1 MMIINLRGDK
11 MHEIKCP
18 HCGKEFTVDETSYAE
33 IVNQVR
39 SKEFHSEVHE
49 KLDQLRLQKEAELEL
64 IKQKEKNEY
73 DNKLALKEKE
83 LFDLK
88 SKIDMSEQE
97 KKIAISETEKRI
109 SDKLIEQDKLIA
121 QLKAEAQNFANQK
134 EFEAKQL
141 LAQKEREIAEL
152 NNKIDNFNQ
161 QIELAKKDNNQV
173 LLNKTL
179 EMNEVINKLKLEL
192 QNTVNDK
199 KVEISNII
207 SEKDKETAEIKSKL
221 VLQEKEKELEIRN
234 VIDKYKNELKVKDE
248 AIAFYK
254 DFKAKQSVKLIGETL
269 EQHCEIEFNKVRMT
283 LFKNAQFGKDNDAK
297 SGSKGDYIYRE
308 YDDQGNEILS
318 IMFEMK
324 NENDDS
330 TNKKKNENFYKE
342 LDKDRNEKKC
352 EYAVLVSMLEPE
364 NEYFNAGIVDVSY
377 VYEKMYVVR
386 PQSFIPMITILRSA
400 ALNSLKYKQDL
411 ALMQKQNIDI
421 TNFEAELETFKSGFA
436 KNYNLASRKFV
447 EAIEGIDKT
456 INQLQKTKEAL
467 LSSENNLRLANE
479 KADNLTL
486 KKLVKNNPTM
496 KAKFED
502 LNIE

>member
-1 MMIINLRGDK
+1 

-64 IKQKEKNEY
+64 IKQKEKNDY

-109 SDKLIEQDKLIA
+109 SDKLFEQDKLIA

-386 PQSFIPMITILRSA
+386 PQSFIPIITILRGA

-479 KADNLTL
+479 KADNLTI

-496 KAKFED
+496 QAKFDD
-502 LNIE
+502 LNQN

>member
-1 MMIINLRGDK
+1 

-18 HCGKEFTVDETSYAE
+18 HCGKEFTVDESSYAD
-33 IVNQVR
+33 ILNQVR
-39 SKEFHSEVHE
+39 TKEFQSEVHE
-49 KLDQLRLQKEAELEL
+49 KLEQAKLQKEAEIEL
-64 IKQKEKNEY
+64 VKQKEKNEFN
-73 DNKLALKEKE
+73 NKLALKEKE
-83 LFDLK
+83 LLDLK
-88 SKIDMSEQE
+88 TKIELSEQD
-97 KKIAISETEKRI
+97 KKLAISETEKKINEKLVEQERI
-109 SDKLIEQDKLIA
+109 IA
-121 QLKAEAQNFANQK
+121 QLKSEAQNFANQK
-134 EFEAKQL
+134 EYEAKQL

-161 QIELAKKDNNQV
+161 QLELAKKDNNEV

-192 QNTVNDK
+192 QNTENDK

-207 SEKDKETAEIKSKL
+207 SEKDKETAEVKSKL

-234 VIDKYKNELKVKDE
+234 VIDKYKNELKLKDE
-248 AIAFYK
+248 AISFYK
-254 DFKAKQSVKLIGETL
+254 DFKAKQSVKLVGETL
-269 EQHCEIEFNKVRMT
+269 EQHCEIEFNKVRMS
-283 LFKNAQFGKDNDAK
+283 LFKNAQFGKDNDSK
-297 SGSKGDYIYRE
+297 SGSKGDFIYRE
-308 YDDQGNEILS
+308 YDEDGIEILS

-324 NENDDS
+324 NENEDS

-386 PQSFIPMITILRSA
+386 PQSFIPIITILRGA

-421 TNFEAELETFKSGFA
+421 TNFESELETFKNSFA
-436 KNYNLASRKFV
+436 KNYSLASRKFV

-456 INQLQKTKEAL
+456 ITQLQKTKEAL
-467 LSSENNLRLANE
+467 LSSENNLRLAND

-496 KAKFED
+496 KAKFEE
-502 LNIE
+502 LKNEK

>member
-1 MMIINLRGDK
+1 

-64 IKQKEKNEY
+64 IKQKEKNDY

-109 SDKLIEQDKLIA
+109 SDKLFEQDKLIA

-134 EFEAKQL
+134 EFEANQL

-386 PQSFIPMITILRSA
+386 PQSFIPIITILRGA

-479 KADNLTL
+479 KADNLTI

-496 KAKFED
+496 QAKFDD
-502 LNIE
+502 LNQN

>member
-1 MMIINLRGDK
+1 

-18 HCGKEFTVDETSYAE
+18 HCGKEFTVDESSYAD
-33 IVNQVR
+33 ILNQVR
-39 SKEFHSEVHE
+39 TKEFQNEVHE
-49 KLDQLRLQKEAELEL
+49 KLEQARIQKEAEIEL
-64 IKQKEKNEY
+64 TKQKELN
-73 DNKLALKEKE
+73 DFNNKLALKDKE
-83 LFDLK
+83 LLDLK
-88 SKIDMSEQE
+88 SRIDMSEQD
-97 KKIAISETEKRI
+97 KKLAISETERKNNE
-109 SDKLIEQDKLIA
+109 KLVEQDKLIA
-121 QLKAEAQNFANQK
+121 QLKAEAQNLVNQK

-141 LAQKEREIAEL
+141 LSQKEKEL
-152 NNKIDNFNQ
+152 ADLKNKLDNFNQ
-161 QIELAKKDNNQV
+161 QIELAKKENEKV
-173 LLNKTL
+173 LLNKTM
-179 EMNEVINKLKLEL
+179 EMNEVINQLKLQL

-199 KVEISNII
+199 KVEISNIL
-207 SEKDKETAEIKSKL
+207 SEKEKESAEMKSKL
-221 VLQEKEKELEIRN
+221 SLQEKEKELEIRN
-234 VIDKYKNELKVKDE
+234 VIDKYKSELKVKDE

-283 LFKNAQFGKDNDAK
+283 LFKNAQFGKDNDTK

-352 EYAVLVSMLEPE
+352 EYAVLVSMLEHE

-386 PQSFIPMITILRSA
+386 PQSFIPIITILRSA

-411 ALMQKQNIDI
+411 ALMQRQNIDI
-421 TNFEAELETFKSGFA
+421 TNFEAELDMFKSSFS
-436 KNYNLASRKFV
+436 KNYQLASRKFT

-467 LSSENNLRLANE
+467 LSSENNLRIAND
-479 KADNLTL
+479 KADNLTI

-496 KAKFED
+496 KAKFDELD
-502 LNIE
+502 GKL

>member
-1 MMIINLRGDK
+1 

-18 HCGKEFTVDETSYAE
+18 HCGKEFTVDESSYAD
-33 IVNQVR
+33 ILNQVR
-39 SKEFHSEVHE
+39 TKEFQTEVHE
-49 KLDQLRLQKEAELEL
+49 KLEQARIQKDAEIEL
-64 IKQKEKNEY
+64 AKQKELNEFN
-73 DNKLALKEKE
+73 NKLALKEKE
-83 LFDLK
+83 LLDLK
-88 SKIDMSEQE
+88 SRIDMSEQD
-97 KKIAISETEKRI
+97 KKLAISETERKNNE
-109 SDKLIEQDKLIA
+109 KLVEQDKLIA
-121 QLKAEAQNFANQK
+121 QLKAEAQNLVNQK
-134 EFEAKQL
+134 EFESKQL
-141 LAQKEREIAEL
+141 LSQKEKEL
-152 NNKIDNFNQ
+152 ADLKNKLDNFNQ
-161 QIELAKKDNNQV
+161 QIELAKKENEKV
-173 LLNKTL
+173 LLNKTM
-179 EMNEVINKLKLEL
+179 EMNEVINQLKLQL

-199 KVEISNII
+199 KVEISNIL
-207 SEKDKETAEIKSKL
+207 SQKERETAEIKSKL
-221 VLQEKEKELEIRN
+221 SLQEKEKELEIRN
-234 VIDKYKNELKVKDE
+234 VIDKYKNELKAKDE

-330 TNKKKNENFYKE
+330 ANKKKNENFYKE

-386 PQSFIPMITILRSA
+386 PQSFIPIITILRSA

-411 ALMQKQNIDI
+411 ALMQRQNIDI
-421 TNFEAELETFKSGFA
+421 TNFEAELDMFKSSFS
-436 KNYNLASRKFV
+436 KNYQLASRKFT

-467 LSSENNLRLANE
+467 LSSENNLRIAND
-479 KADNLTL
+479 KADNLTI

-496 KAKFED
+496 KAKFDELD
-502 LNIE
+502 GKL

>member
-1 MMIINLRGDK
+1 

-18 HCGKEFTVDETSYAE
+18 HCGKEFVVDETSYAD

-49 KLDQLRLQKEAELEL
+49 KLEQLRLQKEAELEL
-64 IKQKEKNEY
+64 IKQKEKNDY
-73 DNKLALKEKE
+73 DNRLALKEKE

-152 NNKIDNFNQ
+152 NNKLDNFNQ
-161 QIELAKKDNNQV
+161 QIELAKKENDKIV
-173 LLNKTL
+173 LNKTM
-179 EMNEVINKLKLEL
+179 EMNEVISKLKLEL
-192 QNTVNDK
+192 QNTVNEK
-199 KVEISNII
+199 KVEISNILT
-207 SEKDKETAEIKSKL
+207 EKEKETSEIRSKL

-234 VIDKYKNELKVKDE
+234 VIDKYKNELKLKDE
-248 AIAFYK
+248 AISFYK
-254 DFKAKQSVKLIGETL
+254 DFKAKQSVKLVGETL
-269 EQHCEIEFNKVRMT
+269 EQHCEIEFNKVRMS

-297 SGSKGDYIYRE
+297 SGSKGDFIYRE
-308 YDDQGNEILS
+308 YDEDGIEILS

-324 NENDDS
+324 NENEDS

-342 LDKDRNEKKC
+342 LDKDRREKKC

-386 PQSFIPMITILRSA
+386 PQSFIPIITILRGA
-400 ALNSLKYKQDL
+400 ALNTLKYKQDL
-411 ALMQKQNIDI
+411 ALMQRQNIDI
-421 TNFEAELETFKSGFA
+421 TNFESELEVFKTGFS
-436 KNYNLASRKFV
+436 KNYQLASRKFM

-467 LSSENNLRLANE
+467 LSSENNLRLAND
-479 KADNLTL
+479 KADNLTI

-496 KAKFED
+496 KAKFDE
-502 LNIE
+502 LKE

>member
-1 MMIINLRGDK
+1 

-18 HCGKEFTVDETSYAE
+18 HCGKEFTVDESSYAD

-39 SKEFHSEVHE
+39 NKEFQAEVHE
-49 KLDQLRLQKEAELEL
+49 KLEQARLQKDAEIEL
-64 IKQKEKNEY
+64 AKQKEKNDF
-73 DNKLALKEKE
+73 DNKLAQKEKE

-88 SKIDMSEQE
+88 SRIEMNEQD
-97 KKIAISETEKRI
+97 KKLAVSETEKRI
-109 SDKLIEQDKLIA
+109 NDKLVEQDKIIA
-121 QLKAEAQNFANQK
+121 QLKAEAQSLVAKK
-134 EFEAKQL
+134 EYEAKQL
-141 LAQKEREIAEL
+141 LADKEKEVADL
-152 NNKIDNFNQ
+152 KNKLDNFNQ
-161 QIELAKKDNNQV
+161 QIELAKKDNDQL
-173 LLNKTL
+173 LLNKTI
-179 EMNEVINKLKLEL
+179 EMNEEINRLKLEL
-192 QNTVNDK
+192 QNTVHEK
-199 KVEISNII
+199 KAEISNILSI
-207 SEKDKETAEIKSKL
+207 KDKEANEIKSKL
-221 VLQEKEKELEIRN
+221 ALQEKEKELEIRN
-234 VIDKYKNELKVKDE
+234 VIDQYKNQLKLKDE
-248 AIAFYK
+248 TISFYK
-254 DFKAKQSVKLIGETL
+254 DLKAKQSVKLIGETL
-269 EQHCEIEFNKVRMT
+269 EQHCEIEFNKVRMS
-283 LFKNAQFGKDNDAK
+283 LFKSAQFGKDNDAK

-308 YDDQGNEILS
+308 YDEQGLEILS

-342 LDKDRNEKKC
+342 LDKDRKEKKC

-386 PQSFIPMITILRSA
+386 PQSFIPIITILRSA

-421 TNFEAELETFKSGFA
+421 TNFESELEVFKNSFS
-436 KNYNLASRKFV
+436 KNYNLASKRFI

-479 KADNLTL
+479 KADNLTI
-486 KKLVKNNPTM
+486 KKLTRNNPTM
-496 KAKFED
+496 KAKFEE
-502 LNIE
+502 LNNQ

>member
-1 MMIINLRGDK
+1 

-18 HCGKEFTVDETSYAE
+18 HCGKEFTVDESSYAD

-39 SKEFHSEVHE
+39 NKEFQAEVHE
-49 KLDQLRLQKEAELEL
+49 KLEQARLQKDAEIEL
-64 IKQKEKNEY
+64 AKQKEKNDF
-73 DNKLALKEKE
+73 DNKLAQKEKE

-88 SKIDMSEQE
+88 SRIEMNEQD
-97 KKIAISETEKRI
+97 KKLAVSETEKRI
-109 SDKLIEQDKLIA
+109 NDKLVEQDKIIA
-121 QLKAEAQNFANQK
+121 QLKAEAQSLVAKK
-134 EFEAKQL
+134 EYEAKQL
-141 LAQKEREIAEL
+141 LADKEKEVADL
-152 NNKIDNFNQ
+152 KNKLDNFNQ
-161 QIELAKKDNNQV
+161 QIELAKKDNDQL
-173 LLNKTL
+173 LLNKTI
-179 EMNEVINKLKLEL
+179 EMNEEINRLKLEL
-192 QNTVNDK
+192 QNTVHEK
-199 KVEISNII
+199 KAEISNILSI
-207 SEKDKETAEIKSKL
+207 KDKEANEIKSKL
-221 VLQEKEKELEIRN
+221 ALQEKEKELEIRN
-234 VIDKYKNELKVKDE
+234 VIDQYKNQLKLKDE
-248 AIAFYK
+248 TISFYK
-254 DFKAKQSVKLIGETL
+254 DLKAKQSVKLIGETL
-269 EQHCEIEFNKVRMT
+269 EQHCEIEFNKVRMS
-283 LFKNAQFGKDNDAK
+283 LFKSAQFGKDNDAK

-308 YDDQGNEILS
+308 YDEQGLEILS

-342 LDKDRNEKKC
+342 LDKDRKEKKC

-386 PQSFIPMITILRSA
+386 PQSFIPIITILRSA

-421 TNFEAELETFKSGFA
+421 TNFESELEVFKNSFS
-436 KNYNLASRKFV
+436 KNYNLASKKFI

-479 KADNLTL
+479 KADNLTI
-486 KKLVKNNPTM
+486 KKLTRNNPTM
-496 KAKFED
+496 KAKFEE
-502 LNIE
+502 LNNQ

>member
-1 MMIINLRGDK
+1 

-18 HCGKEFTVDETSYAE
+18 HCGKEFTVDESSYAD
-33 IVNQVR
+33 ILNQVR
-39 SKEFHSEVHE
+39 TKEFQTEVHE
-49 KLDQLRLQKEAELEL
+49 KLEQARIQKEAEIEL
-64 IKQKEKNEY
+64 AKQKEINEFN
-73 DNKLALKEKE
+73 NKLALKEKE
-83 LFDLK
+83 LLDLK
-88 SKIDMSEQE
+88 ARIDMSEQD
-97 KKIAISETEKRI
+97 KKLAISETERKNNE
-109 SDKLIEQDKLIA
+109 KLVEQDKLIA
-121 QLKAEAQNFANQK
+121 QLKADAQNLVNQK
-134 EFEAKQL
+134 EFESKQL
-141 LAQKEREIAEL
+141 LSKKEKEL
-152 NNKIDNFNQ
+152 ADLKNKLDNFNQ
-161 QIELAKKDNNQV
+161 QIELSKKDNEKV
-173 LLNKTL
+173 LLNMTM
-179 EMNEVINKLKLEL
+179 ETNEVINQLKLQL

-199 KVEISNII
+199 KVEISNIL
-207 SEKDKETAEIKSKL
+207 SEKEKESTEMKSKL
-221 VLQEKEKELEIRN
+221 SLQEKEKELEIRN
-234 VIDKYKNELKVKDE
+234 VIDKYKNELKLKDE

-283 LFKNAQFGKDNDAK
+283 LFKNAQFGKDNDAR

-330 TNKKKNENFYKE
+330 SNKKKNENFYKE

-386 PQSFIPMITILRSA
+386 PQSFIPIITILRSA

-411 ALMQKQNIDI
+411 ALMQRQNIDI
-421 TNFEAELETFKSGFA
+421 TNFEAELDMFKNSFS
-436 KNYNLASRKFV
+436 KNYQLASRKFA

-467 LSSENNLRLANE
+467 LSSENNLRLAND
-479 KADNLTL
+479 KADNLTI

-496 KAKFED
+496 KAKFDE
-502 LNIE
+502 IKE

>member
-1 MMIINLRGDK
+1 

-18 HCGKEFTVDETSYAE
+18 HCGKEFTVDESSYAD
-33 IVNQVR
+33 ILNQVR
-39 SKEFHSEVHE
+39 TKEFQNEVHE
-49 KLDQLRLQKEAELEL
+49 KLEQARIQKEAEIEL
-64 IKQKEKNEY
+64 TKQKELN
-73 DNKLALKEKE
+73 DFNNKLALKEKE
-83 LFDLK
+83 LLDLK
-88 SKIDMSEQE
+88 SRIDMSEQD
-97 KKIAISETEKRI
+97 KKLAISETERKNNE
-109 SDKLIEQDKLIA
+109 KLAEQDKLIA
-121 QLKAEAQNFANQK
+121 QLKAEAQNLVNQK

-141 LAQKEREIAEL
+141 LSQKEKEL
-152 NNKIDNFNQ
+152 ADLKNKLDNFNQ
-161 QIELAKKDNNQV
+161 QIELAKKENEKV
-173 LLNKTL
+173 LLNKTM
-179 EMNEVINKLKLEL
+179 EMNEVINQLKLQL
-192 QNTVNDK
+192 QNIVNDK
-199 KVEISNII
+199 KVEISNIL
-207 SEKDKETAEIKSKL
+207 SEKERETAEMKSKL
-221 VLQEKEKELEIRN
+221 SLQEKEKELEIRN
-234 VIDKYKNELKVKDE
+234 VIDKYKNELKAKDE

-283 LFKNAQFGKDNDAK
+283 LFKNAQFGKDNDTK

-386 PQSFIPMITILRSA
+386 PQSFIPIITILRSA

-411 ALMQKQNIDI
+411 ALMQRQNIDI
-421 TNFEAELETFKSGFA
+421 TNFEAELDMFKSSFS
-436 KNYNLASRKFV
+436 KNYQLASRKFT

-467 LSSENNLRLANE
+467 LSSENNLRIAND
-479 KADNLTL
+479 KADNLTI

-496 KAKFED
+496 KAKFDELD
-502 LNIE
+502 GKL

>member
-1 MMIINLRGDK
+1 

-18 HCGKEFTVDETSYAE
+18 HCGKEFTVDESSYAD
-33 IVNQVR
+33 ILNQVR
-39 SKEFHSEVHE
+39 TKEFQNEVHE
-49 KLDQLRLQKEAELEL
+49 KLEQARIQKEAEIEL
-64 IKQKEKNEY
+64 TKQKELN
-73 DNKLALKEKE
+73 DFNNKLALKEKE
-83 LFDLK
+83 LLDLK
-88 SKIDMSEQE
+88 SRIDMSEQD
-97 KKIAISETEKRI
+97 KKLAISETERKNNE
-109 SDKLIEQDKLIA
+109 KLAEQDKLIA
-121 QLKAEAQNFANQK
+121 QLKAEAQNLVNQK

-141 LAQKEREIAEL
+141 LSQKEKEL
-152 NNKIDNFNQ
+152 ADLKNKLDNFNQ
-161 QIELAKKDNNQV
+161 QIELAKKENEKV
-173 LLNKTL
+173 LLNKTM
-179 EMNEVINKLKLEL
+179 EMNEVINQLKLQL

-199 KVEISNII
+199 KVEISNIL
-207 SEKDKETAEIKSKL
+207 SEKERETAEIKSKL
-221 VLQEKEKELEIRN
+221 SLQEKEKELEIRN
-234 VIDKYKNELKVKDE
+234 VIDKYKNELKAKDE

-283 LFKNAQFGKDNDAK
+283 LFKNAQFGKDNNTK

-386 PQSFIPMITILRSA
+386 PQSFIPIITILRSA

-411 ALMQKQNIDI
+411 ALMQRQNIDI
-421 TNFEAELETFKSGFA
+421 TNFEAELDMFKSSFS
-436 KNYNLASRKFV
+436 KNYQLASRKFT

-467 LSSENNLRLANE
+467 LSSENNLRIAND
-479 KADNLTL
+479 KADNLTI

-496 KAKFED
+496 KAKFDELD
-502 LNIE
+502 GKL

>member
-1 MMIINLRGDK
+1 MDQYKNQLK
-11 MHEIKCP
+11 LK
-18 HCGKEFTVDETSYAE
+18 DET
-33 IVNQVR
+33 
-39 SKEFHSEVHE
+39 
-49 KLDQLRLQKEAELEL
+49 
-64 IKQKEKNEY
+64 
-73 DNKLALKEKE
+73 
-83 LFDLK
+83 
-88 SKIDMSEQE
+88 
-97 KKIAISETEKRI
+97 IS
-109 SDKLIEQDKLIA
+109 
-121 QLKAEAQNFANQK
+121 
-134 EFEAKQL
+134 
-141 LAQKEREIAEL
+141 
-152 NNKIDNFNQ
+152 
-161 QIELAKKDNNQV
+161 
-173 LLNKTL
+173 
-179 EMNEVINKLKLEL
+179 
-192 QNTVNDK
+192 
-199 KVEISNII
+199 
-207 SEKDKETAEIKSKL
+207 
-221 VLQEKEKELEIRN
+221 
-234 VIDKYKNELKVKDE
+234 
-248 AIAFYK
+248 FYK

-269 EQHCEIEFNKVRMT
+269 EQHCEIEFNKVRMS

-308 YDDQGNEILS
+308 YDEHGLEILS

-330 TNKKKNENFYKE
+330 SNKKKNENFYKE

-411 ALMQKQNIDI
+411 ALMQRQNIDI
-421 TNFEAELETFKSGFA
+421 TNFESELEVFKTGFS
-436 KNYNLASRKFV
+436 KNYQLASRKFM

-467 LSSENNLRLANE
+467 LSSENNLRLAND
-479 KADNLTL
+479 KADNLTI

-502 LNIE
+502 LKNEK

>member
-1 MMIINLRGDK
+1 

-18 HCGKEFTVDETSYAE
+18 HCGKEFTVDESSYAD
-33 IVNQVR
+33 ILNQVR
-39 SKEFHSEVHE
+39 TKEFQNEVHE
-49 KLDQLRLQKEAELEL
+49 KLEQARLQKEAEIEL
-64 IKQKEKNEY
+64 AKQKEKN
-73 DNKLALKEKE
+73 DFDHKLALKEKE

-88 SKIDMSEQE
+88 SKIELSEQD
-97 KKIAISETEKRI
+97 KKLAISETEKKI
-109 SDKLIEQDKLIA
+109 NEKLVEQDKIIA
-121 QLKAEAQNFANQK
+121 QLKADAQSLVIQK
-134 EFEAKQL
+134 ELESKQL
-141 LAQKEREIAEL
+141 LAEKEKEVVEL
-152 NNKIDNFNQ
+152 KNKLDNFNQ
-161 QIELAKKDNNQV
+161 QLELSKKDNDQV
-173 LLNKTL
+173 LLSKTM
-179 EMNEVINKLKLEL
+179 EMNEEINRLKLEL
-192 QNTVNDK
+192 QNTVHEK
-199 KVEISNII
+199 KAEISNIL
-207 SEKDKETAEIKSKL
+207 SVKEKETNEIKSKL
-221 VLQEKEKELEIRN
+221 TLQEKEKELEIRN
-234 VIDKYKNELKVKDE
+234 VIDRYKNELKLKDE
-248 AIAFYK
+248 TISFYK

-269 EQHCEIEFNKVRMT
+269 EQHCEIEFNKVRMS

-308 YDDQGNEILS
+308 YDEQGLEILS

-330 TNKKKNENFYKE
+330 SNKKKNENFYKE

-386 PQSFIPMITILRSA
+386 PQSFIPIITILRSA

-411 ALMQKQNIDI
+411 ALMQRQNIDI
-421 TNFEAELETFKSGFA
+421 TNFESELELFKNSFS
-436 KNYNLASRKFV
+436 KNYQLASRKFT

-467 LSSENNLRLANE
+467 LSSENNLRLAND
-479 KADNLTL
+479 KADNLTI

-502 LNIE
+502 LKEE

>member
-1 MMIINLRGDK
+1 

-83 LFDLK
+83 LFDFK

-207 SEKDKETAEIKSKL
+207 SEKEKETAEIKSKL

-386 PQSFIPMITILRSA
+386 PQSFIPIITILRGA

-479 KADNLTL
+479 KADNLTI

-496 KAKFED
+496 QARFED
-502 LNIE
+502 LNN